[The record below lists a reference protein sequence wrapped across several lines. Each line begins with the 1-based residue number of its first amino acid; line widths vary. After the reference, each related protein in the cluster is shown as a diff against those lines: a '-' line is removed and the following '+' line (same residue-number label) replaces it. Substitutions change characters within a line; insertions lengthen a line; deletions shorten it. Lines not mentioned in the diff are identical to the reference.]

1 MKDTILIV
9 EDDQDIIELLTLYL
23 EGNGFYVKSA
33 LNGADA
39 LHILTTET
47 VDLAIIDIMMPEMN
61 GYELI
66 RKLRSE
72 NNQIPIIIL
81 SAKGLDVD
89 RVLGLDIGADA
100 YLTKPFNPLEV
111 IATVRALLRRCR
123 ILKGDHLL
131 TVGELILDLDTY
143 LLKKSGKSIL
153 LTSSEVKILTKM
165 MKNPGRI
172 FTKGQLYQ
180 CISGESLENDEN
192 TMIVHISNLRSK
204 IEDNP
209 AKPKYIKTIRGLG
222 YKFDY
227 EKE

>member
-1 MKDTILIV
+1 MKETILIA
-9 EDDQDIIELLTLYL
+9 EDDQDIVELLTLYL

-33 LNGADA
+33 ANGKEAYDM
-39 LHILTTET
+39 LTTET
-47 VDLAIIDIMMPEMN
+47 ADLAIVDIMMPEMN

-66 RKLRSE
+66 RKLRGE
-72 NNQIPIIIL
+72 NNQIPIMIL

-111 IATVRALLRRCR
+111 VATIKAILRRCHS
-123 ILKGDHLL
+123 LNEDHLL
-131 TVGELILDLDTY
+131 TRGELTLDLDTY
-143 LLKKSGKSIL
+143 LLKKNEKSIL

-180 CISGESLENDEN
+180 CISGENLENDEG
-192 TMIVHISNLRSK
+192 TMLVHIFNLRSK
-204 IEDNP
+204 IEDDP

-222 YKFDY
+222 YKFEY